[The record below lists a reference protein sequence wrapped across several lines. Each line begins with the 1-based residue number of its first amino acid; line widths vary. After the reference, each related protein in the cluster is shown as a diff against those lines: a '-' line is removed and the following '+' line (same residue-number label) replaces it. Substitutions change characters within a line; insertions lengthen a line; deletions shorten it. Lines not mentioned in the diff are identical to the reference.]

1 MPGDAIV
8 AKRQPTPLHPKGLQ
22 QAVCVDVIDLGENV
36 EQFQKQDP
44 RVVHKIAFVFETKH
58 TNPMTGRP
66 WELSREMPL
75 SLGKKAT
82 LRKWIGDWR
91 GSRVTQ
97 DEADEGI
104 VLSDYVGKNALLSV
118 EHAVSEASERTYA
131 KITNIAPL
139 MDGMELVE
147 PSDEYKRSEWWGDK
161 QGEYAAAVAKFKR
174 QRGEGPERPIAEVL
188 GENDDDGLLF

>member
-8 AKRQPTPLHPKGLQ
+8 AKRTPTPLHPKGLQ

-36 EQFQKQDP
+36 EQFQKQEAKL
-44 RVVHKIAFVFETKH
+44 VHKIAFVFETKH
-58 TNPMTGRP
+58 TNPVTGKP

-104 VLSDYVGKNALLSV
+104 ELIGYVGENGLLSV

-139 MDGMELVE
+139 MDGMELLS
-147 PSDEYKRSEWWGDK
+147 PSREYERSAWWSEK
-161 QGEYAAAVAKFKR
+161 QDEYAAATAKFKR
-174 QRGEGPERPIAEVL
+174 ARGEGPERPIAEVL
-188 GENDDDGLLF
+188 AEADDDLPF

>member
-8 AKRQPTPLHPKGLQ
+8 AKRTPAPLHPKGLQ

-36 EQFQKQDP
+36 EQFQRQDP
-44 RVVHKIAFVFETKH
+44 RVVHKIAFVFQTKH
-58 TNPMTGRP
+58 TNPATGKP

-75 SLGKKAT
+75 SLGKKST

-104 VLSDYVGKNALLSV
+104 ALIGYVGENALLSV
-118 EHAVSEASERTYA
+118 EHSVSEASERTYA
-131 KITNIAPL
+131 KIANIAPL
-139 MDGMELVE
+139 MDGMELME
-147 PSDEYKRSEWWGDK
+147 PSRDYERSSWWADK
-161 QGEYAAAVAKFKR
+161 QEEYAAATAKFKC
-174 QRGEGPERPIAEVL
+174 GHGGPERPVAEVL
-188 GENDDDGLLF
+188 EEGDEDDLPF